1 MDRGRGS
8 YNFSGGGG
16 GNFRNQMPFDSF
28 WGGIKYAFMRMP
40 VAIRTIIL
48 ATLIVFFIQML
59 GGQKLNEWAIGN
71 LGFDPEFPTF
81 LTQPWR
87 MITYMFL
94 HGGFL
99 HFLFN
104 MLWLWWMGRAVEET
118 VGPRT
123 FTVLYFGA
131 GILGALLDAGL
142 ALVFGDALVIG
153 ASGAVTGMLVAFAML
168 YPRAPIMLFLFPPI
182 EARYFVAGW
191 IAIDILFVGAGD
203 GVARLVH
210 LGGALGGYLMIKAY
224 KNGKDLSLV
233 IRYIEYLFGKVKP
246 ASGGNKSK
254 KKRNKNMHIVQDAEI
269 VEEVDQTELDAILEK
284 ISKNGYD
291 ALSKEEKRKLFE
303 LSNKN

>member
-8 YNFSGGGG
+8 FNFPGGGG
-16 GNFRNQMPFDSF
+16 GGMRNSLPFDSF
-28 WGGIKYAFMRMP
+28 WGGIKFAYFRMP
-40 VAIRTIIL
+40 VAIRTIML
-48 ATLIVFFIQML
+48 ATFVVFVIQML
-59 GGQKLNEWAIGN
+59 GGQTLNNWAVTY
-71 LGFDPEFPTF
+71 LGFDPSFPTF

-87 MITYMFL
+87 MITYLFL

-142 ALVFGDALVIG
+142 AMIFTDAIVIG

-168 YPRAPIMLFLFPPI
+168 FPRAPIMLFLFPPT

-191 IAIDILFVGAGD
+191 IAIDILFIGAGD

-224 KNGKDLSLV
+224 KQGKDLSLV
-233 IRYIEYLFGKVKP
+233 IRYFEYLFGRVKP
-246 ASGGNKSK
+246 SKSKNKSS
-254 KKRNKNMHIVQDAEI
+254 RNKNMHIVQDAEI
-269 VEEVDQTELDAILEK
+269 VEEVDQNELDAILEK
-284 ISKNGYD
+284 ISKKGYD
-291 ALSKEEKRKLFE
+291 SLSKEEKQKLFE
-303 LSNKN
+303 LSKDN

>member
-1 MDRGRGS
+1 MNNS
-8 YNFSGGGG
+8 FFQGG
-16 GNFRNQMPFDSF
+16 GNMRGNMPFDSF
-28 WGGIKYAFMRMP
+28 GGAIKYGFIRMP
-40 VAIRTIIL
+40 IAIRTIIL
-48 ATLIVFFIQML
+48 ATSLVFVIQVF
-59 GGQKLNEWAIGN
+59 GGQALNNWMVSN
-71 LGFDPEFPTF
+71 LGFDPSFPTF
-81 LTQPWR
+81 ITQPWR
-87 MITYMFL
+87 LITYMFL

-99 HFLFN
+99 HILFN

-123 FTVLYFGA
+123 FTVIYFGA

-142 ALVFGDALVIG
+142 ALVFSDALVIG

-233 IRYIEYLFGKVKP
+233 IRYVEYLFGRVKP
-246 ASGGNKSK
+246 KTGSKTKKS
-254 KKRNKNMHIVQDAEI
+254 RNKNMHIVQDAEI

-284 ISKNGYD
+284 ISKSGYD
-291 ALSKEEKRKLFE
+291 SLSKEEKRKLFE
-303 LSNKN
+303 LSKKN